1 MKEPTQIITVN
12 QKKNAHLED
21 DYSRDEEVYLD
32 YDTSI
37 YDFIHQDNTIILRKY
52 KEEIL
57 KVFPE
62 DLSFIVQ
69 TQMDGKSHFLV
80 ADRKCS
86 KKNNQALTKVRHY
99 IDSYPAIKNL
109 TDFHLEREFDCK
121 ETNIEE
127 CQLTERSYIIK
138 QKDDKKVIYNFKK
151 ATIAFDEVYND
162 ENLRELLGENKVLV
176 SEKLYAPH
184 SQFIEDTI
192 TFGINPDTLEEN
204 TPI

>member
-1 MKEPTQIITVN
+1 
-12 QKKNAHLED
+12 
-21 DYSRDEEVYLD
+21 
-32 YDTSI
+32 
-37 YDFIHQDNTIILRKY
+37 
-52 KEEIL
+52 
-57 KVFPE
+57 
-62 DLSFIVQ
+62 
-69 TQMDGKSHFLV
+69 MDGKSHFLV

-138 QKDDKKVIYNFKK
+138 QKDDKKVIYNFKQ

-176 SEKLYAPH
+176 SKKLYAPH

-204 TPI
+204 TPIWSDLQQRNVSSYSEILKYLSLTEQYVDEPVGVYTYDKGTDLNDRNGGIQVINTQFVKKFTSSFNNTN